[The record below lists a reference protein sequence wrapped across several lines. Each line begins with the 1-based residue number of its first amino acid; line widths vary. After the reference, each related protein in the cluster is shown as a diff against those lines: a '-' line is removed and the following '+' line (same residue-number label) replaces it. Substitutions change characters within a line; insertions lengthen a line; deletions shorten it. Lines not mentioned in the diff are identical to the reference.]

1 MLQRKYI
8 TLMSLIALITIS
20 GCSLIGTKQV
30 EIVSKPLEIDIIQ
43 PTLPRPIEMTSPNW
57 YVVSEAKK
65 DNLCVA
71 TLSYDPKRFEEKD
84 GVQVEKLKRPK
95 TCNLED
101 RDNPEWPVDY
111 SHLDY
116 FLDEM
121 KEQNGGEVVF
131 VATTI
136 GDYQVMSA
144 NMQELK
150 RYIKQLGEVVVY
162 YRDVTIKTPKGNEKG
177 VAVQIEKKND

>member
-1 MLQRKYI
+1 MIQRKYI

-71 TLSYDPKRFEEKD
+71 T
-84 GVQVEKLKRPK
+84 
-95 TCNLED
+95 
-101 RDNPEWPVDY
+101 
-111 SHLDY
+111 
-116 FLDEM
+116 
-121 KEQNGGEVVF
+121 
-131 VATTI
+131 
-136 GDYQVMSA
+136 
-144 NMQELK
+144 
-150 RYIKQLGEVVVY
+150 
-162 YRDVTIKTPKGNEKG
+162 
-177 VAVQIEKKND
+177 